1 MQAPQPSLTDEA
13 PEISHQAVPL
23 RNKEVSDSG
32 PGGRRPDIS
41 LQVPPRP
48 IGFGSTSGVRALDHS
63 QSFTK
68 GISSSRGFLRALSF
82 KRKGNVVDGE
92 RSSLLSSDPKTA
104 ADSSNMASIS
114 EIAWKRC
121 TSLPVTPAS
130 NLSPSVATPISA
142 RTYTEQIKPHKEVDR
157 SKVSRSLSVP
167 GRNLVIVRSVS
178 FSTRSE
184 QEQQDPNDGMLCRKL
199 YYYSFIELS
208 ILGQLDQITPV
219 PVEVTSDE
227 EIPEEEA
234 VCRICFDVCDERNTF
249 KMECSC
255 KGDLRLVHEE
265 CLIKW
270 FSTKRDKKCDVCR
283 QEVQNLPVTLLRVTS
298 SIQRQNR
305 QTQGQQSLHP
315 ESISAWQDFVVLVLI
330 STICYFFF
338 LEQLLLPELKT
349 QAIIISAPF
358 AFTLGL
364 LASIF
369 AVILAIKEY
378 IWTYAALEFALVA
391 LTVHLFYTVL
401 HLMAIYA
408 ILLSSVLGFGIAMTI
423 NYAYIQFVTWR
434 LQVSHDDHPASFL
447 VLQITDDKHLPWL
460 HFSSVEDT
468 NAA

>member
-1 MQAPQPSLTDEA
+1 MQAAQPSLTDEA
-13 PEISHQAVPL
+13 PEISHQGVPL
-23 RNKEVSDSG
+23 GNKEVSDSG
-32 PGGRRPDIS
+32 PNGRRPDIS

-48 IGFGSTSGVRALDHS
+48 IGFGSTSGGRVLDHS
-63 QSFTK
+63 QSFSK

-82 KRKGNVVDGE
+82 KRKGNVGDGE

-142 RTYTEQIKPHKEVDR
+142 RTYNEQTKPHKDVDR

-167 GRNLVIVRSVS
+167 GRNVVIVRSVS

-184 QEQQDPNDGMLCRKL
+184 QEQQDQN
-199 YYYSFIELS
+199 E
-208 ILGQLDQITPV
+208 DQITPV
-219 PVEVTSDE
+219 PVEVTADE

-270 FSTKRDKKCDVCR
+270 FSNKSDKKCDVCR

-298 SIQRQNR
+298 SVQRQNR
-305 QTQGQQSLHP
+305 QMQGQNLHP

-349 QAIIISAPF
+349 QAIIIAAPF

-391 LTVHLFYTVL
+391 LTVHLFYTML

-408 ILLSSVLGFGIAMTI
+408 ILLSSVLGFGIAMAI

-434 LQVSHDDHPASFL
+434 LQVSYDDNP
-447 VLQITDDKHLPWL
+447 V
-460 HFSSVEDT
+460 
-468 NAA
+468 

>member
-1 MQAPQPSLTDEA
+1 MQAAQASATDAA
-13 PEISHQAVPL
+13 PEISHQAVTL
-23 RNKEVSDSG
+23 QNKEISDSG
-32 PGGRRPDIS
+32 PAGRRPDIS

-48 IGFGSTSGVRALDHS
+48 IGFGSTSGGRVLDHS

-68 GISSSRGFLRALSF
+68 GISSSRDFLRALSF
-82 KRKGNVVDGE
+82 KRKGNVADGE
-92 RSSLLSSDPKTA
+92 RSCLLNSDPKSA
-104 ADSSNMASIS
+104 EDGPNMASIS

-130 NLSPSVATPISA
+130 NLSPSVSTPISA
-142 RTYTEQIKPHKEVDR
+142 RTYNEQTKPHKDVDR

-167 GRNLVIVRSVS
+167 GRNVVIVRSVS
-178 FSTRSE
+178 FSTRTE
-184 QEQQDPNDGMLCRKL
+184 HEQQDAND
-199 YYYSFIELS
+199 
-208 ILGQLDQITPV
+208 DQITPA

-234 VCRICFDVCDERNTF
+234 VCRICFDVCDERNTL

-265 CLIKW
+265 CAIKW
-270 FSTKRDKKCDVCR
+270 FSTKGDKKCDVCG

-298 SIQRQNR
+298 SVQRQNR
-305 QTQGQQSLHP
+305 QQGQQNVHP

-349 QAIIISAPF
+349 QAIIIAAPF

-378 IWTYAALEFALVA
+378 IWTYAALEFAFVA
-391 LTVHLFYTVL
+391 LDVHVFYTML
-401 HLMAIYA
+401 HLTAVYA
-408 ILLSSVLGFGIAMTI
+408 ILLSSVFGFGVAMGI
-423 NYAYIQFVTWR
+423 NYAYIQYATWR
-434 LQVSHDDHPASFL
+434 LQVSHDDNP
-447 VLQITDDKHLPWL
+447 V
-460 HFSSVEDT
+460 
-468 NAA
+468 

>member
-1 MQAPQPSLTDEA
+1 MQAAQASATDAA
-13 PEISHQAVPL
+13 PEISHQAVTL
-23 RNKEVSDSG
+23 QNKEISDSG
-32 PGGRRPDIS
+32 PSGRRPDIS

-48 IGFGSTSGVRALDHS
+48 IGFGSTSGGRVLDHS

-68 GISSSRGFLRALSF
+68 GISSSRDFLRALSF
-82 KRKGNVVDGE
+82 KRKGNVADGE
-92 RSSLLSSDPKTA
+92 RSCLLNSDPKSA
-104 ADSSNMASIS
+104 EDGPNMASIS

-130 NLSPSVATPISA
+130 NLSPSVSTPISA
-142 RTYTEQIKPHKEVDR
+142 RTYNEQTKPHKDVDR

-167 GRNLVIVRSVS
+167 GRNVVIVRSIS
-178 FSTRSE
+178 FSTRTE
-184 QEQQDPNDGMLCRKL
+184 HEQQDPND
-199 YYYSFIELS
+199 
-208 ILGQLDQITPV
+208 DQITPA

-234 VCRICFDVCDERNTF
+234 VCRICFDVCDERNTL

-265 CLIKW
+265 CAIKW
-270 FSTKRDKKCDVCR
+270 FSTKGDKKCDVCG

-298 SIQRQNR
+298 SVQRQNR
-305 QTQGQQSLHP
+305 QQGQQNVHP

-349 QAIIISAPF
+349 QAIIIAAPF

-378 IWTYAALEFALVA
+378 IWTYAALEFAFVA
-391 LTVHLFYTVL
+391 LDVHVFYTML
-401 HLMAIYA
+401 HLTAVYA
-408 ILLSSVLGFGIAMTI
+408 ILLSSVFGFGVAMGI
-423 NYAYIQFVTWR
+423 NYAYIQYATWR
-434 LQVSHDDHPASFL
+434 LQVSHDDNP
-447 VLQITDDKHLPWL
+447 V
-460 HFSSVEDT
+460 
-468 NAA
+468 

>member
-1 MQAPQPSLTDEA
+1 MQATQASATDEV
-13 PEISHQAVPL
+13 PEISHQTVST

-48 IGFGSTSGVRALDHS
+48 IGFGSTSGRVLDHS
-63 QSFTK
+63 LSFSK
-68 GISSSRGFLRALSF
+68 GISSSRALLRALSF
-82 KRKGNVVDGE
+82 KRKGNVADGE
-92 RSSLLSSDPKTA
+92 RSSLLNADPKTA
-104 ADSSNMASIS
+104 ADGSNMASIS
-114 EIAWKRC
+114 EVAWKRC

-130 NLSPSVATPISA
+130 NLSPAISTPVSA
-142 RTYTEQIKPHKEVDR
+142 RTYNEQTKPHKDIDR

-167 GRNLVIVRSVS
+167 GRNIVIVRSVS

-184 QEQQDPNDGMLCRKL
+184 QEQQDSND
-199 YYYSFIELS
+199 
-208 ILGQLDQITPV
+208 DQITPV
-219 PVEVTSDE
+219 PVEVTADE

-270 FSTKRDKKCDVCR
+270 FSTKGDKKCDVCR

-298 SIQRQNR
+298 SVQRQNR
-305 QTQGQQSLHP
+305 QLQGQQNLHP

-349 QAIIISAPF
+349 QAIIIAAPF

-391 LTVHLFYTVL
+391 LTVHLFYTML
-401 HLMAIYA
+401 HLTAIYA
-408 ILLSSVLGFGIAMTI
+408 ILLSAVLGFGIAMGI

-434 LQVSHDDHPASFL
+434 LQVSHHDDNP
-447 VLQITDDKHLPWL
+447 V
-460 HFSSVEDT
+460 
-468 NAA
+468 

>member
-1 MQAPQPSLTDEA
+1 MQAPQAASATDEA
-13 PEISHQAVPL
+13 PEISHQAVPQ

-48 IGFGSTSGVRALDHS
+48 IGFGSTSSGRVLDHC
-63 QSFTK
+63 QSFGK
-68 GISSSRGFLRALSF
+68 GISSSRGFLRALSL
-82 KRKGNVVDGE
+82 KRKGNVADGE
-92 RSSLLSSDPKTA
+92 RSSLLNSDPKTA
-104 ADSSNMASIS
+104 ADGPNMASIS

-130 NLSPSVATPISA
+130 NLSPSVSTPISA
-142 RTYTEQIKPHKEVDR
+142 RTYNEQTKPHKDVDR

-167 GRNLVIVRSVS
+167 GRNVVIVRSVS

-184 QEQQDPNDGMLCRKL
+184 QEQQDSND
-199 YYYSFIELS
+199 
-208 ILGQLDQITPV
+208 DQITPV
-219 PVEVTSDE
+219 QVEVTADE

-270 FSTKRDKKCDVCR
+270 FSTKGDKECDVCR

-298 SIQRQNR
+298 SVRQNR
-305 QTQGQQSLHP
+305 QLQGQHNLHP

-349 QAIIISAPF
+349 QAIIIAAPF

-391 LTVHLFYTVL
+391 LTVHLFYTML
-401 HLMAIYA
+401 HLTAIYA
-408 ILLSSVLGFGIAMTI
+408 ILLSSVLGFGIAMGI

-434 LQVSHDDHPASFL
+434 LQVSHDDNP
-447 VLQITDDKHLPWL
+447 V
-460 HFSSVEDT
+460 
-468 NAA
+468 

>member
-1 MQAPQPSLTDEA
+1 MQAAATDEA
-13 PEISHQAVPL
+13 PEISHQRQFSQEVVAVPQ

-32 PGGRRPDIS
+32 PSGRRPDIS
-41 LQVPPRP
+41 LQVPPRSV
-48 IGFGSTSGVRALDHS
+48 GFGSTSGGRVLDHS

-82 KRKGNVVDGE
+82 KRKGNVADGE
-92 RSSLLSSDPKTA
+92 RSCLLNSDPKTA
-104 ADSSNMASIS
+104 ADGPNMTSIS

-130 NLSPSVATPISA
+130 NLSPSVSTPISA
-142 RTYTEQIKPHKEVDR
+142 RTYNEQTKPHKDVDR
-157 SKVSRSLSVP
+157 SKVSRSLSIP
-167 GRNLVIVRSVS
+167 GRNVVIVRSVS

-184 QEQQDPNDGMLCRKL
+184 QEQQDSNDGFQLID
-199 YYYSFIELS
+199 FIINKSSKSRELF
-208 ILGQLDQITPV
+208 ILGQSDQITPV
-219 PVEVTSDE
+219 PVEVTADE

-255 KGDLRLVHEE
+255 KGDLTLVHEE

-270 FSTKRDKKCDVCR
+270 FTTKGDKKCDVCR

-298 SIQRQNR
+298 SVPRQNR
-305 QTQGQQSLHP
+305 QLQGQQNLHP

-349 QAIIISAPF
+349 QAIIIAAPF

-391 LTVHLFYTVL
+391 LTVHLFYTML
-401 HLMAIYA
+401 HLTAIYA
-408 ILLSSVLGFGIAMTI
+408 ILLSSVLGFGIAMGI

-434 LQVSHDDHPASFL
+434 LQVSHDNNP
-447 VLQITDDKHLPWL
+447 V
-460 HFSSVEDT
+460 
-468 NAA
+468 